1 MGKERRIMKIFLD
14 TADIDHIK
22 KYSFIID
29 GVTTNPSLI
38 AKIKPEYPFEEL
50 IMEISK
56 IVQGPIS
63 VEIMS
68 HKSSEMVEEARQISR
83 ISPNIVIKVPM
94 TMEGLKATKRLSEM
108 NIKTNVTLI
117 FSASQALLAANC
129 GATYAS
135 IFVGRLDDIGHN
147 GIDVVRDAVDIFA
160 RHNYSTQVITASI
173 RNPMHVLSAA
183 KAGSHV
189 VTIPPTIIE
198 LMSRHNLTDAGL
210 ELFLNDWKKVKQ

>member
-1 MGKERRIMKIFLD
+1 MKIFLD
-14 TADIDHIK
+14 TADIDQIK

-50 IMEISK
+50 IQEISK
-56 IVQGPIS
+56 IVPGPIS

-68 HKSSEMVEEARQISR
+68 HKSSEMVEEANQISR

-108 NIKTNVTLI
+108 DIKTNVTLI
-117 FSASQALLAANC
+117 FSANQALLAANC

-147 GIDVVRDAVDIFA
+147 GIEVVKDTVDIFTL
-160 RHNYSTQVITASI
+160 HNYSTQVITASV

-183 KAGSHV
+183 KVGSHV
-189 VTIPPTIIE
+189 VTIPPPVIE

-210 ELFLNDWKKVKQ
+210 ELFLNDWKRVKTS

>member
-1 MGKERRIMKIFLD
+1 MKIFLD
-14 TADIDHIK
+14 TADIDQIR

-38 AKIKPEYPFEEL
+38 AKTKTEYSFEEL
-50 IMEISK
+50 LMEISK

-68 HKSSEMVEEARQISR
+68 LESNQMVEEAKQISQ

-94 TMEGLKATKRLSEM
+94 TMEGLKATKRLSQM

-117 FSASQALLAANC
+117 FSTNQAILAANC

-135 IFVGRLDDIGHN
+135 VFIGRLDDIGHN
-147 GIDVVRDAVDIFA
+147 GIDIVKDAVDIFT

-173 RNPMHVLSAA
+173 RNPMHVLSAV
-183 KAGSHV
+183 KVGSHV
-189 VTIPPTIIE
+189 VTIPPSVIE
-198 LMSRHNLTDAGL
+198 LMTKHNLTDVGL
-210 ELFLNDWKKVKQ
+210 DLFLTDWKRVKS

>member
-1 MGKERRIMKIFLD
+1 MKIFLD
-14 TADIDHIK
+14 TADIDQIR

-50 IMEISK
+50 IVEISK

-68 HKSSEMVEEARQISR
+68 HESSQMVEEAKQISR
-83 ISPNIVIKVPM
+83 ISPDIVIKVPM
-94 TMEGLKATKRLSEM
+94 TMEGLKATKRLSQM
-108 NIKTNVTLI
+108 DIKTNVTLI
-117 FSASQALLAANC
+117 FSANQALLAANC

-147 GIDVVRDAVDIFA
+147 GIDVVKDTVDIFTQ
-160 RHNYSTQVITASI
+160 HNYSTQVITASI

-183 KAGSHV
+183 KVGSHV
-189 VTIPPTIIE
+189 VTIPPQVIE
-198 LMSRHNLTDAGL
+198 LMSKHNLTDTGL
-210 ELFLNDWKKVKQ
+210 ELFLNDWKKVKP

>member
-1 MGKERRIMKIFLD
+1 MKIFLD
-14 TADIDHIK
+14 TADIDQIK

-38 AKIKPEYPFEEL
+38 AKIKPECPFEEL

-68 HKSSEMVEEARQISR
+68 HEASEMVEEAEQLSR
-83 ISPNIVIKVPM
+83 ISHNIVIKVPM

-117 FSASQALLAANC
+117 FSANQALLAANC
-129 GATYAS
+129 GATYVS

-147 GIDVVRDAVDIFA
+147 GIDVVKDTVGIFTLN
-160 RHNYSTQVITASI
+160 NYSTQVITASI
-173 RNPMHVLSAA
+173 RNPIHVLSAA
-183 KAGSHV
+183 KVGSHI
-189 VTIPPTIIE
+189 VTIPPQVIE

-210 ELFLNDWKKVKQ
+210 ELFLNDWKKVKP

>member
-1 MGKERRIMKIFLD
+1 MSMKIFLD
-14 TADIDHIK
+14 TADIDQIR

-50 IMEISK
+50 IVEISK

-68 HKSSEMVEEARQISR
+68 HESSQMVEEAKQISR
-83 ISPNIVIKVPM
+83 ISPDIVIKVPM
-94 TMEGLKATKRLSEM
+94 TMEGLKATKRLSQM
-108 NIKTNVTLI
+108 DIKTNVTLI
-117 FSASQALLAANC
+117 FSANQALLAANC

-147 GIDVVRDAVDIFA
+147 GIDVVKDTVDIFTQ
-160 RHNYSTQVITASI
+160 HNYSTQVITASI

-183 KAGSHV
+183 KVGSHV
-189 VTIPPTIIE
+189 VTIPPQVIE
-198 LMSRHNLTDAGL
+198 LMSKHNLTDTGL
-210 ELFLNDWKKVKQ
+210 ELFLNDWKKVKP

>member
-1 MGKERRIMKIFLD
+1 MKIFLD
-14 TADIDHIK
+14 TADIDQIR
-22 KYSFIID
+22 KYSLIID

-68 HKSSEMVEEARQISR
+68 HESSQMVEEAKQISR

-94 TMEGLKATKRLSEM
+94 TMEGLKATKRLSQM
-108 NIKTNVTLI
+108 DIKTNATLI
-117 FSASQALLAANC
+117 FSVNQALLAANC

-135 IFVGRLDDIGHN
+135 VFVGRLDDIGHN
-147 GIDVVRDAVDIFA
+147 GIDIVKDAVDIFT
-160 RHNYSTQVITASI
+160 RHNYSTQIITASI

-189 VTIPPTIIE
+189 VTIPPQVIE
-198 LMSRHNLTDAGL
+198 LMCRHNLTDAGL
-210 ELFLNDWKKVKQ
+210 ELFLNDWKKVKP

>member
-1 MGKERRIMKIFLD
+1 MKIFLD
-14 TADIDHIK
+14 TADIDQIR

-68 HKSSEMVEEARQISR
+68 HESSQMVEEAKQISR

-94 TMEGLKATKRLSEM
+94 TMEGLKATKRLSQM
-108 NIKTNVTLI
+108 DIKTNATLI
-117 FSASQALLAANC
+117 FSVNQALLAANC

-135 IFVGRLDDIGHN
+135 VFVGRLDDIGHN
-147 GIDVVRDAVDIFA
+147 GIDIVKDAVDIFT
-160 RHNYSTQVITASI
+160 RHNYSTQIITASI

-189 VTIPPTIIE
+189 VTIPPQVIE
-198 LMSRHNLTDAGL
+198 LMCRHNLTDAGL
-210 ELFLNDWKKVKQ
+210 EIFLNDWKKVKP

>member
-1 MGKERRIMKIFLD
+1 MKIFLD
-14 TADIDHIK
+14 TADIDQIK

-68 HKSSEMVEEARQISR
+68 HNSSEMVEEAQQISR
-83 ISPNIVIKVPM
+83 ISPNVVIKVPM
-94 TMEGLKATKRLSEM
+94 TMEGLKATKILSEM
-108 NIKTNVTLI
+108 DIKTNVTLI
-117 FSASQALLAANC
+117 FSTNQALLAANC

-135 IFVGRLDDIGHN
+135 VFVGRLDDIGQN
-147 GIDVVRDAVDIFA
+147 GIAVVKDAVDIFT
-160 RHNYSTQVITASI
+160 RYNYSTQVITASI
-173 RNPMHVLSAA
+173 RSPMHVLSAA
-183 KAGSHV
+183 KVGSHV
-189 VTIPPTIIE
+189 VTIPPQVIE
-198 LMSRHNLTDAGL
+198 LMSKHNLTDAGL
-210 ELFLNDWKKVKQ
+210 ELFLNDWKKVKPS